1 MTSREDLPGDDQGG
15 YVVIPRRIALLA
27 LVPLIGFF
35 GMMYVQV
42 QQQGE
47 QIALMR
53 ADLNKIESWRSDA
66 DRGRSD
72 MRAEAAVLREKLGAV
87 ESLLRETRDLVREL
101 GRERR
106 P

>member
-1 MTSREDLPGDDQGG
+1 MTSKEDLPGDDQGG
-15 YVVIPRRIALLA
+15 YVVIPRRIALFA
-27 LVPLIGFF
+27 LIPIVGFF
-35 GMMYVQV
+35 GAMWLQV
-42 QQQGE
+42 NQQGE

-53 ADLNKIESWRSDA
+53 ADLNKIEAWRSDA

-72 MRAEAAVLREKLGAV
+72 MRAEAAVLREKMSAM

>member
-1 MTSREDLPGDDQGG
+1 MTNKEDLPGDDQGG
-15 YVVIPRRIALLA
+15 YVVIPRRIAVLA
-27 LVPLIGFF
+27 LVPIIGFF

-53 ADLNKIESWRSDA
+53 ADLNKIESWRSET
-66 DRGRSD
+66 DRARSD
-72 MRAEAAVLREKLGAV
+72 MRAEAAVLREKMSAM

-101 GRERR
+101 GRDRR